1 MEKNDLEMLRAEND
15 RLMGEL
21 DKLKQRMREEINR
34 TQSSIRLDLNLEK
47 NRLRDETGQQESKI
61 REVETRI
68 ETDIAALRTAIQT
81 SKVLISLW
89 YGVVLNGSFG
99 QATTLQYLVTFG
111 ASLGVGRVLG
121 LTFIPF

>member
-21 DKLKQRMREEINR
+21 DKLGRRMREELND
-34 TQSSIRLDLNLEK
+34 TQSKIRIDLSLEK
-47 NRLRDETGQQESKI
+47 ARLRAETGQQESKI

-81 SKVLISLW
+81 SKVFLSLLC
-89 YGVVLNGSFG
+89 GVILNGRLG

-111 ASLGVGRVLG
+111 ASVGVSRVIC
-121 LTFIPF
+121 LTSIPF